1 MQKRLVPLIAALL
14 LCGCAG
20 TSLSQR
26 TIVRAVFW
34 QKQGSGF
41 AAVLLAA
48 DPKSDTADAC
58 TVTTAAAATPA
69 QALSAAEE
77 ALPGE
82 VFYGQLELAAFP
94 EGSTWQQARQL
105 GELLYERAAPAPEI
119 SLFLV
124 QTLGSDPAALLPAM
138 QQTLRQNRLHFG
150 LQQLFS
156 SDAGFVIPVFRP
168 EGYAMRLLT
177 PDTSVLY
184 EQPLQAQLAAVL
196 AGHAAA
202 LRCRFGSCSVNAKTN
217 LVCDGETL
225 HLYLRDTQL
234 QELSDDTDGQD
245 VSAAFET
252 ALCAAYG
259 ALCGDAAAAGADLY
273 HFAFWRQCA
282 NKTGA
287 ADKPQPPRLII
298 VS

>member
-1 MQKRLVPLIAALL
+1 MIAALL

-34 QKQGSGF
+34 QKQGSAY
-41 AAVLLAA
+41 AATLLAA

-69 QALSAAEE
+69 
-77 ALPGE
+77 
-82 VFYGQLELAAFP
+82 
-94 EGSTWQQARQL
+94 
-105 GELLYERAAPAPEI
+105 LLYERAAPAPEI

-124 QTLGSDPAALLPAM
+124 QTLGSDPTALLPAM

-156 SDAGFVIPVFRP
+156 SDAGFVMPVFRA

-177 PDTSVLY
+177 PDASVLY

-217 LVCDGETL
+217 LVCDGATL
-225 HLYLRDTQL
+225 YLYLRDTQL

-245 VSAAFET
+245 VSATFET

-259 ALCGDAAAAGADLY
+259 ALCDDAAAAGADPY